1 MAPENRQWQ
10 EIKENYLKQIR
21 EVLSAAN
28 QPGSEEIIDNVS
40 SHLDQR
46 FGELKAEEQSWENFQ
61 KIITE
66 MGPPSDYAELL
77 VCDAK
82 TARQHLSVKYLLSG
96 ILGLISIAAVIILTL
111 WIISHQ
117 AKPVATEKFRE
128 NFSRNIKNFNID
140 TATLQDVVKT
150 FGQPE
155 SYNWGGKTFN
165 KSNLPV
171 RYVIMYPCEFHVFI
185 SNGKIVE
192 LRFEGP
198 DAGYIFKDRIK
209 VGSSLDEVIEALGQP
224 EKTVTGQ
231 KNVFADGVLYRDI
244 EGREGYCYYARQNQH
259 IRLFF
264 VNNKVR
270 ALYITRSDYQ
280 DGP

>member
-1 MAPENRQWQ
+1 MTAENRQWQ
-10 EIKENYLKQIR
+10 QIKENYLNQIR

-46 FGELKAEEQSWENFQ
+46 FAELKAEQQSWENFQ

-82 TARQHLSVKYLLSG
+82 PAKKHLPVKYLLGG
-96 ILGLISIAAVIILTL
+96 ILGLISIAAVVILTL

-117 AKPVATEKFRE
+117 AKPVTIEKFRE

-140 TATLQDVVKT
+140 AATLQDVIKT
-150 FGQPE
+150 FGQPQ
-155 SYNWGGKTFN
+155 SYVWGDKTLK
-165 KSNLPV
+165 KSDLPA
-171 RYVIMYPCEFHVFI
+171 RYVIMYPCEFNVFI
-185 SNGKIVE
+185 NNGKIVE

-198 DAGYIFKDRIK
+198 DAGYIFKDKIK

-231 KNVFADGVLYRDI
+231 KNMFADGVLYKDI
-244 EGREGYCYYARQNQH
+244 EGRDGFCYYARQTHH

-264 VNNKVR
+264 VNNRVH
-270 ALYITRSDYQ
+270 ALYITRSDYH